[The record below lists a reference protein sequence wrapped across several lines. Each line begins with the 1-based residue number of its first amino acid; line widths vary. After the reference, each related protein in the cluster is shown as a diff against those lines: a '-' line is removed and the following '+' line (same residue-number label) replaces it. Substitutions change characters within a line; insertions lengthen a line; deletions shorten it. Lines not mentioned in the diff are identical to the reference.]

1 MSEQPALQG
10 LRAADFDWTMHVK
23 GVWGDLAHD
32 VGHLHRAEREK
43 IACELERLARSDGSN
58 SPLGMV
64 IVGSAGAGK
73 THLLAAMRQHAVSH
87 GFGFVLAD
95 MTDVREFW
103 ESLLQGYITS
113 LQQPEPDGVSQ
124 FQRLIVSLLS
134 FVGRSVLP
142 EQLAEEPLETLVKA
156 IRFILQALSQKDRQ
170 ATTKFQD
177 VIRAVLLLNSNDID
191 VFNAGSCWLQ
201 GLEIE
206 REDKTKFG
214 FSRASMSSVG
224 IVEGLSWL
232 MSLRGPSLL
241 ALDQLDSIV
250 TQHHL
255 GGGTDRNPNSDEQR
269 LSKSII
275 EGIGGGLMAL
285 RDKTHQTLIL
295 VSCLPDTWSILKS
308 HVVQSFKDR
317 FRDEIFLGPILK
329 QSVAE
334 EIVALR
340 LQQSYK
346 KVGYVSPYS
355 TYPFATE
362 FFDAAREQLPR
373 RILQRCDKHR
383 EQCLKNGSIEELHSF
398 SIEVESDLSHFTV
411 ELDRDFATIKQ
422 RVKTA
427 DLLNEQD
434 EDEKLG
440 VLLQT
445 ACYCLI
451 KENPTSDSIDVNV
464 EIERRTRSS
473 YPSLHARVRLVFHSE
488 GDREK
493 HLCLRA
499 LQRSHANA
507 YQNRLK
513 AAMTASGID
522 RSLSFRRLLIVRT
535 NTIPS
540 GAVTQQLTKKFQ
552 DAGGLLKHPSDDELR
567 TIAALHELK
576 QKQPNFEQWLQHRRP
591 VSQLPLMQ
599 EVAAWL
605 FEDTA
610 KDAQGSSPAA
620 PRPTPIPS
628 KVSGTSSSGEK
639 VAPGANATSKLSG
652 DLPVGTRLIG
662 QQTQESVAIRLA
674 DLAKHAVVLAG
685 SGAGK
690 TVLVRRIVEE
700 AAIMGVPAI
709 VIDSANDLARMGD
722 RWPTPPGFWQDK
734 DRQKAERYHQSTQ
747 VLVWTPGREAG
758 NPLSLK
764 PLPDFAAVAGDRDE
778 LNQAIDMAR
787 DSLQEIV
794 ASGKSATAKIRQG
807 VLRSALEYFAKKGG
821 GSLEE
826 FALFLTELPSE
837 AGGGI
842 GNAEKRG
849 REIADLL
856 NAEMANNPLLR
867 QTGSALDPAILL
879 GLSSAGKTHISIIN
893 FIGLPGLNAQQQF
906 LNQLAMTLFTWIKKN
921 PSPVN
926 RPLRGLLVI
935 DEAKDFVPSASS
947 TACKASIVR
956 LAAQARKYGLGLIF
970 ATQEPKSIA
979 HSIIA
984 NCSTQFYGRVN
995 SPAAIE
1001 VIQAQLSQRGGSEQD
1016 VAQLEQGQ
1024 FYVASEALTKPTK
1037 ILAPL
1042 CLSYHPPTPLDE
1054 REVMRRA
1061 VVSRSAVK
1069 TSAV

>member
-1 MSEQPALQG
+1 MSEQLALQG

-43 IACELERLARSDGSN
+43 ITSELERLARSDGSN

-64 IVGSAGAGK
+64 MVGSAGAGK
-73 THLLAAMRQHAVSH
+73 THLIAAMRQHAVSH

-113 LQQPEPDGVSQ
+113 LQQPEPDGISQ
-124 FQRLIVSLLS
+124 FQKLIVSLLS

-156 IRFILQALSQKDRQ
+156 IRFIVQALFQKDRQ

-191 VFNAGSCWLQ
+191 AFNAGSCWLQ

-206 REDKTKFG
+206 KEDKTKFG

-255 GGGTDRNPNSDEQR
+255 GGGTDRNSNSSNEQR

-285 RDKTHQTLIL
+285 RDKTQRTLIL

-308 HVVQSFKDR
+308 GVVQSFKDR
-317 FRDEIFLGPILK
+317 FRDEIFLGPILR
-329 QSVAE
+329 QNVAE

-346 KVGYVSPYS
+346 KVEYTPAYS
-355 TYPFATE
+355 TYPFAAE
-362 FFDAAREQLPR
+362 FFNAAREQLPR

-383 EQCLKNGSIEELHSF
+383 EQCLKNGSIQELHSF
-398 SIEVESDLSHFTV
+398 SIEVEPNLSHPTV
-411 ELDRDFATIKQ
+411 GLDRDFATIKQ

-451 KENPTSDSIDVNV
+451 KENPTSDTIDANV
-464 EIERRTRSS
+464 EIERPTRSS
-473 YPSLHARVRLVFHSE
+473 YPSLHARVRLVFHDE

-499 LQRSHANA
+499 LQRTHANA

-522 RSLSFRRLLIVRT
+522 RSLSFRRLLVVRT

-605 FEDTA
+605 FEDIA
-610 KDAQGSSPAA
+610 KDAQGSSTAA
-620 PRPTPIPS
+620 PRPIPIPS
-628 KVSGTSSSGEK
+628 ENGVSNSSEK
-639 VAPGANATSKLSG
+639 VAPATNATTKPSG
-652 DLPVGTRLIG
+652 DLPVGNLIG
-662 QQTQESVAIRLA
+662 QQTKESVAIRLA

-700 AAIMGVPAI
+700 AAMLGVPAI

-722 RWPTPPGFWQDK
+722 RWPTPPKFWQDK

-764 PLPDFAAVAGDRDE
+764 PLPDFAAVASDRDE

-807 VLRSALEYFAKKGG
+807 VLRSALEYFAKEGG
-821 GSLEE
+821 GSLED
-826 FALFLTELPSE
+826 FAVFLTELPSE

-842 GNAEKRG
+842 GSAEKRA

-867 QTGSALDPAILL
+867 QSGSALDPAILL
-879 GLSSAGKTHISIIN
+879 GLSSAGKTRISIIN
-893 FIGLPGLNAQQQF
+893 FIGLPGLSAQQQF

-947 TACKASIVR
+947 TSCKASIIR

-1001 VIQAQLSQRGGSEQD
+1001 VIHAQLSQRGGSGQD

-1054 REVMRRA
+1054 GEVMRRA

-1069 TSAV
+1069 TSAI